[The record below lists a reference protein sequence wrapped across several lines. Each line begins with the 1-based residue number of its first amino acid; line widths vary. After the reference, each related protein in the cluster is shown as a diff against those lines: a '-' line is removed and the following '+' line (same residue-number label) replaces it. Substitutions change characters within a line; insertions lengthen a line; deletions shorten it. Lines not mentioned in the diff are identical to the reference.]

1 MENRAAA
8 AFETVYKD
16 FLRFADKFQ
25 AENGR
30 PAVLVFDNINLIAQE
45 SPRTLHGLQDRA
57 KYAVDKSL
65 HKVVFVCSDGLAPAV
80 MNGKSFGD
88 LPGAHNC

>member
-1 MENRAAA
+1 MYR
-8 AFETVYKD
+8 D
-16 FLRFADKFQ
+16 FLRFAGKFQ

-30 PAVLVFDNINLIAQE
+30 PAVLVFDNMNLIAQK
-45 SPRTLHGLQDRA
+45 SPDTLHGLQGRA

-80 MNGKSFGD
+80 MNGKSIGD

>member
-1 MENRAAA
+1 M
-8 AFETVYKD
+8 
-16 FLRFADKFQ
+16 
-25 AENGR
+25 
-30 PAVLVFDNINLIAQE
+30 LVFANINLIAQE
-45 SPRTLHGLQDRA
+45 SPRTSYGLQDRA

-88 LPGAHNC
+88 LPGAHTIANSDRELS